1 MTIASHW
8 KQPLAMFAAAW
19 ALILVVFIQDAMHL
33 VSVWLNSSTFAHCI
47 FLPPIIGW
55 LVWLRRGELAK
66 LTPRPWMPG
75 LIWVAG
81 GAFIWFI
88 GDAASVSLAR
98 HLGLILMLQGAVPA
112 MLGPQVAWGL
122 AFPIFYAFFM
132 LPFGE
137 ELVPPMQMLT
147 ADMSMALLRLT
158 GIPAYIEGIF
168 ITTPGGYFAV
178 AEACSG
184 VKFLV
189 AMAALSVLAAH
200 LLFKSWQRRA
210 AFLVFAMVV
219 PVLANGVRAYGTIW
233 MAEQWGTEFA
243 VGADHLIY
251 GWIFFGL
258 VIAIVGW
265 AASPWFDRNP
275 EDVSVDAA
283 RLATILPKSGARM
296 VLVAPLLAMAVA
308 APVAAGVIG
317 SATAAP
323 LGVPSA
329 PAVPGW
335 TQDSAVS
342 TDWRARFDGS
352 DARLDARYSDAAGN
366 SIDVVVAGYARQSEG
381 AEPVGYG
388 QGAVDPESDWAW
400 GERLP
405 PIGAARVDRIAKD
418 GEFRD
423 VLTLFR
429 VGDTV
434 TASPG
439 RVKIAVLRARLTGGD
454 ERTHA
459 LIVSA
464 QGPQARATIGRFVA
478 AAGGAEALMAAAAR
492 SSQVTTPG
500 SS

>member
-1 MTIASHW
+1 MIIASQW

-19 ALILVVFIQDAMHL
+19 ALILIVFIQDAVHL

-81 GAFIWFI
+81 GASIWFI

-275 EDVSVDAA
+275 EDVSVDAG
-283 RLATILPKSGARM
+283 RLANILPRSGAKA
-296 VLVAPLLAMAVA
+296 VSVAPLLALAVLL
-308 APVAAGVIG
+308 PVAAEVFRT
-317 SATAAP
+317 ATAAP
-323 LGVPSA
+323 LSAPSA
-329 PAVPGW
+329 PAIAGW
-335 TQDSAVS
+335 TKDSAVS
-342 TDWRARFDGS
+342 TDWRARFDGA

-366 SIDVVVAGYARQSEG
+366 SVDIVVAGYARQSEG

-429 VGDTV
+429 VGDTI

-454 ERTHA
+454 ESTHA

-464 QGPQARATIGRFVA
+464 QGPQARATIERFVA

>member
-1 MTIASHW
+1 MTIAAHW
-8 KQPLAMFAAAW
+8 KQPLALLGAAW
-19 ALILVVFIQDAMHL
+19 VLIILLFVRDAVHL
-33 VSVWLNSSTFAHCI
+33 VSIWLNSSTFAHCI

-55 LVWLRRGELAK
+55 LVWLRRQELAK
-66 LTPRPWMPG
+66 LAPRPWLPG
-75 LIWVAG
+75 ILWVVG
-81 GAFIWFI
+81 GAFVWFI

-112 MLGPQVAWGL
+112 LLGPQVAWGL
-122 AFPIFYAFFM
+122 AFPLFYAFFM

-168 ITTPGGYFAV
+168 ITTPAGYFAV

-189 AMAALSVLAAH
+189 AMAVLSVLAAH
-200 LLFKSWQRRA
+200 LLFRSWQRRA

-275 EDVSVDAA
+275 EDVSVDADRLSTMFPGSAA
-283 RLATILPKSGARM
+283 RVA
-296 VLVAPLLAMAVA
+296 LVAPLLALAVA

-317 SATAAP
+317 SAAATQP
-323 LGVPSA
+323 GAPSA
-329 PAVPGW
+329 PDVAGW
-335 TQDSAVS
+335 SHDPVAAE
-342 TDWRARFDGS
+342 DWRARFDGA
-352 DARLDARYSDAAGN
+352 DVRLDARYVDAQGATVDLV
-366 SIDVVVAGYARQSEG
+366 IVGYARQSEG

-400 GERLP
+400 GERLAP
-405 PIGAARVDRIAKD
+405 LGPARLDRIAKD
-418 GEFRD
+418 GAFRD
-423 VLTLFR
+423 VLTLYR
-429 VGDTV
+429 VGDRV
-434 TASPG
+434 SASPS
-439 RVKIAVLRARLTGGD
+439 RVKLAVLRARLTGGD
-454 ERTHA
+454 EQTHA
-459 LIVSA
+459 LLVSA
-464 QGPQARATIGRFVA
+464 RGPQARVTIEHFVA
-478 AAGGAEALMAAAAR
+478 AAGGPEALLAAAAGR
-492 SSQVTTPG
+492 
-500 SS
+500 

>member
-19 ALILVVFIQDAMHL
+19 ALILIVFNQDAVHL

-75 LIWVAG
+75 LIWVVG

-275 EDVSVDAA
+275 DDVSVDAG
-283 RLATILPKSGARM
+283 RLAAILPNSGAKA
-296 VLVAPLLAMAVA
+296 VSVAPLLALAVLL
-308 APVAAGVIG
+308 PVAAEVFGT
-317 SATAAP
+317 ATAAP
-323 LGVPSA
+323 FSAPSA
-329 PAVPGW
+329 PAIAGW
-335 TQDSAVS
+335 TQDSDVS
-342 TDWRARFDGS
+342 TDWRARFDGA

-366 SIDVVVAGYARQSEG
+366 SVDIVVAGYARQSEG

-429 VGDTV
+429 VGDTI

-464 QGPQARATIGRFVA
+464 QGPQARTTIGRFVA
-478 AAGGAEALMAAAAR
+478 AAGGAEALMAATAR
-492 SSQVTTPG
+492 SSQVTTPD

>member
-1 MTIASHW
+1 MTIAAHW
-8 KQPLAMFAAAW
+8 KQPLALLGAAW
-19 ALILVVFIQDAMHL
+19 VLIILLFVRDAVHL
-33 VSVWLNSSTFAHCI
+33 VSIWLNSSTFAHCM

-55 LVWLRRGELAK
+55 LVWLRRQELAK
-66 LTPRPWMPG
+66 LAPRPWLPG
-75 LIWVAG
+75 ILWVVG
-81 GAFIWFI
+81 GAFVWFI

-112 MLGPQVAWGL
+112 LLGPQVAWGL
-122 AFPIFYAFFM
+122 AFALFYAFFM

-168 ITTPGGYFAV
+168 ITTPAGYFAV

-200 LLFKSWQRRA
+200 LLFRSWQRRA

-275 EDVSVDAA
+275 EDVSVDADRLSTMFPGSAA
-283 RLATILPKSGARM
+283 RVA
-296 VLVAPLLAMAVA
+296 LVAPLLALAVA

-317 SATAAP
+317 SAAATQP
-323 LGVPSA
+323 GVLSA
-329 PAVPGW
+329 PDVAGW
-335 TQDSAVS
+335 SHDPVAAE
-342 TDWRARFDGS
+342 DWRARFDGA
-352 DARLDARYSDAAGN
+352 DVRLDARYVDAQGATVDLV
-366 SIDVVVAGYARQSEG
+366 IVGYARQSEG

-388 QGAVDPESDWAW
+388 QGAVDPDSDWAW
-400 GERLP
+400 GERLAP
-405 PIGAARVDRIAKD
+405 LGPARLDRIAKD
-418 GEFRD
+418 GAFRD
-423 VLTLFR
+423 VLTLYR
-429 VGDTV
+429 VGDRV
-434 TASPG
+434 SASPS
-439 RVKIAVLRARLTGGD
+439 RVKLAVLRARVTGGD
-454 ERTHA
+454 EQTHA
-459 LIVSA
+459 LLVSA
-464 QGPQARATIGRFVA
+464 RGPQARVTIERFVA
-478 AAGGAEALMAAAAR
+478 AAGGPEALLAAAAGR
-492 SSQVTTPG
+492 
-500 SS
+500 

>member
-1 MTIASHW
+1 MTIPSHW
-8 KQPLAMFAAAW
+8 KHPLVMLGAVW
-19 ALILVVFIQDAMHL
+19 ALILVLFVRDAVHL

-55 LVWLRRGELAK
+55 LVWLRRDELAK
-66 LTPRPWMPG
+66 LTPRPWLPG
-75 LIWVAG
+75 FLWVAG
-81 GAFIWFI
+81 GAFVWFI

-98 HLGLILMLQGAVPA
+98 HLGLILMLQGTVPA
-112 MLGPQVAWGL
+112 LLGPQIAWGL

-132 LPFGE
+132 IPFGE

-147 ADMSMALLRLT
+147 ADMSMALLRFT

-168 ITTPGGYFAV
+168 ITTPAGYFAV

-275 EDVSVDAA
+275 EEVPVDAA
-283 RLATILPKSGARM
+283 RLSTILPRSGAKM
-296 VLVAPLLAMAVA
+296 ALVAPLVAFAVV

-323 LGVPSA
+323 LGAPSA
-329 PAVPGW
+329 PAVAGW
-335 TQDSAVS
+335 MQAPAAS
-342 TDWRARFDGS
+342 TDWRARFDGE
-352 DARLDARYSDAAGN
+352 DARLDARYADANGATV
-366 SIDVVVAGYARQSEG
+366 DLVLVAYARQSEG

-400 GERLP
+400 GERLSP
-405 PIGAARVDRIAKD
+405 LGPARVDRIAKD
-418 GEFRD
+418 GNFRD
-423 VLTLFR
+423 ILTLYR
-429 VGDTV
+429 VGESV

-439 RVKIAVLRARLTGGD
+439 QVKLAVLRARFTGGD
-454 ERTHA
+454 ERTYA
-459 LIVSA
+459 MIVSA
-464 QGPQARATIGRFVA
+464 QGAQARATIERFVT
-478 AAGGAEALMAAAAR
+478 AAGGPEALLAASAGR
-492 SSQVTTPG
+492 
-500 SS
+500 

>member
-1 MTIASHW
+1 MTVAAQW
-8 KQPLAMFAAAW
+8 KQPLALLGAAW
-19 ALILVVFIQDAMHL
+19 ALILLLFARDAVHL
-33 VSVWLNSSTFAHCI
+33 VSIWLNSSTFAHCI

-55 LVWLRRGELAK
+55 LVWLRRHELAK
-66 LTPRPWMPG
+66 LTPRPWLPG
-75 LIWVAG
+75 LLWVAG
-81 GAFIWFI
+81 GAFVWFI

-112 MLGPQVAWGL
+112 LLGPQVAWGL

-168 ITTPGGYFAV
+168 ITTPAGYFAV

-210 AFLVFAMVV
+210 AFLVFAMTV

-275 EDVSVDAA
+275 DDVSVDAA
-283 RLATILPKSGARM
+283 RLATILPGRGAKLA
-296 VLVAPLLAMAVA
+296 LVAPLLALAVA

-317 SATAAP
+317 SAAAAP
-323 LGVPSA
+323 LGAPSA
-329 PAVPGW
+329 PAIAGW
-335 TQDSAVS
+335 SQASPPAD
-342 TDWRARFDGS
+342 DWRARFDGA
-352 DARLDARYSDAAGN
+352 DVRLDARYVDADGATV
-366 SIDVVVAGYARQSEG
+366 DLVVAGYARQSEG

-388 QGAVDPESDWAW
+388 QGAVDPDSDWAW
-400 GERLP
+400 GERLAP
-405 PIGAARVDRIAKD
+405 LGPARVDRIAKD
-418 GEFRD
+418 GAFRD
-423 VLTLFR
+423 VLILYR
-429 VGDTV
+429 VGGSV
-434 TASPG
+434 SASPS
-439 RVKIAVLRARLTGGD
+439 RVKLAVLRARLTGGD

-464 QGPQARATIGRFVA
+464 RGPQARAVIERFVT
-478 AAGGAEALMAAAAR
+478 AAGGPDALIEATAGR
-492 SSQVTTPG
+492 
-500 SS
+500 